1 MPHPTPK
8 AEYRYKYFKEIY
20 NTIITLSSGILV
32 ASVAFAANLHGQSA
46 HKTAFSIGLGLLF
59 LSIVL
64 QIIILLSNI
73 ISVGFN
79 WNFLD
84 SDLTDYES
92 GKQAQVYGKLSG
104 ALLMISILL
113 TSVGFICMW
122 FFVSQNV

>member
-32 ASVAFAANLHGQSA
+32 ASVAFAANLHGKSSYKA
-46 HKTAFSIGLGLLF
+46 VFGVGLGLLF

-73 ISVGFN
+73 IGVGFN

-84 SDLTDYES
+84 SDLADEES
-92 GKQAQVYGKLSG
+92 GKLAQTYGKLSG
-104 ALLMISILL
+104 VLLMGSMLL
-113 TSVGFICMW
+113 TSVGFVCMW
-122 FFVSQNV
+122 FFVSHNV